1 MNVPPPIMLPP
12 LRRDLVIRADEPT
25 AEGEPTWTIHDPAS
39 GKFISISWSTKE
51 IIDRWRL
58 AQPKPI
64 ADSICHETTLLVDEE
79 DVMLVAQSLL
89 AAGLLDLRGADNSKA
104 LAEQLA
110 KRRPGFWQWL
120 LHNYLFIRI
129 PLFNPDPF
137 LTWLTPK
144 VAFLYS
150 RLFLLTTILAAAAG
164 VGLVVRQWDRFYAA
178 FLQHLS
184 LQGAAWFAVVLFL
197 AKVCHEFGHGITAK
211 RHGAK
216 VPKMG
221 VALIV
226 LFPMLY
232 TDTNDVWRLG
242 NRRHRLQV
250 SIAGVVTELL
260 IACWAT
266 LAWGLL
272 PEGRLSDAC
281 FLLATTTWVTT
292 VLLNLSPFM
301 RFDGYFVLSD
311 WSGIANL
318 HEEAGVLGRWKLRQL
333 LFGIDEPM
341 PPVTAPSKARWLIVF
356 AWVTWLYRLSV
367 FLGIAVLVY
376 HFAVKLLGIAMF
388 VVELGYFIFYPIY
401 LEVREW
407 ARRSDRIKVSPR
419 ARLLGGALLLAVV
432 AACLPWPTRVHVS
445 AYLRTDE
452 DVYLYAPEEAL
463 VASLLV
469 RDGDAVKAGQPL
481 ASLESAKLIHRLSEG
496 AARVRRFD
504 AEIASARVSAGL
516 SDRLPVLIGQRDTSQ
531 SQLAAAEEAA
541 VRLRPTAPC
550 DGVVR
555 WLDPELAP
563 GAWVAR
569 EEPLMV
575 IRRSGL
581 SEAVAY
587 VDDET
592 VQHLRVG
599 SGALFFL
606 PAFSAQPIPM
616 DVVAIDRDIAQVLAS
631 PTLAEGAGGTVP
643 SRFDG
648 RGNATPTRSMYRLT
662 LRTATAPPT
671 LAGHDWRGDLVIRGE
686 GEAPIVHLYR
696 AALSLLWREAGF

>member
-1 MNVPPPIMLPP
+1 MSVPPPIMLPP
-12 LRRDLVIRADEPT
+12 LRRDLVIRPDEPT
-25 AEGEPTWTIHDPAS
+25 AEGEPTWTVHDPAS

-51 IIDRWRL
+51 ILDRWRL
-58 AQPKPI
+58 GQPKPI

-89 AAGLLDLRGADNSKA
+89 GAGLLDLRGADNSKG

-110 KRRPGFWQWL
+110 KRQPGFWQWL

-129 PLFNPDPF
+129 PLFNPDP
-137 LTWLTPK
+137 LLDWLTPK
-144 VAFLYS
+144 LAFLYS
-150 RLFLLTTILAAAAG
+150 RFFLLTTALAAALG
-164 VGLVVRQWDRFYAA
+164 LGLVVRQWDRFYSV
-178 FLQHLS
+178 FLHHLS
-184 LQGAAWFAVVLFL
+184 LQGAAWFAFVLFL
-197 AKVCHEFGHGITAK
+197 AKVCHEFGHAVTAK

-221 VALIV
+221 IALIV
-226 LFPMLY
+226 MFPMLY

-250 SIAGVVTELL
+250 SIAGVATEML

-272 PEGRLSDAC
+272 PEGHLSDAC

-318 HEEAGVLGRWKLRQL
+318 HEEAGALGRWKLRQL
-333 LFGIDEPM
+333 LFGIDDPM
-341 PPVTAPSKARWLIVF
+341 PAVTAPSKARWLVVF

-388 VVELGYFIFYPIY
+388 VVELGYFILYPIY
-401 LEVREW
+401 IEIREW

-419 ARLLGGALLLAVV
+419 ARILGAILLLALA
-432 AACLPWPTRVHVS
+432 AACLPWPTRVHV
-445 AYLRTDE
+445 AGYLRTDE
-452 DVYLYAPEEAL
+452 DFYLYAPEEAL
-463 VASLLV
+463 VARLLV
-469 RDGDAVKAGQPL
+469 KDGDTVKAGQPL
-481 ASLESAKLIHRLSEG
+481 ADLESAKLTQRLREG
-496 AARVRRFD
+496 AARVRRFE
-504 AEIASARVSAGL
+504 AEIASARVSEGL
-516 SDRLPVLIGQRDTSQ
+516 SERLPVLIAQRDTTR
-531 SQLAAAEEAA
+531 SQLAATEEAA
-541 VRLRPTAPC
+541 VRLRPTAPA

-555 WLDPELAP
+555 WIDPELAP

-569 EEPLMV
+569 EEPLLV
-575 IRRSGL
+575 IRRPGL
-581 SEAVAY
+581 SEAFAY
-587 VDDET
+587 VDDEA
-592 VQHLRVG
+592 VQRLRVG
-599 SGALFFL
+599 SSALFFL
-606 PAFSAQPIPM
+606 PAFSAQGIPM
-616 DVVAIDRDIAQVLAS
+616 EVVAIDRDIAQVLAS

-643 SRFDG
+643 SRLDA

-662 LRTATAPPT
+662 LRTREAPLPY
-671 LAGHDWRGDLVIRGE
+671 LGHDWRGRLVIRGE
-686 GEAPIVHLYR
+686 GEAPVVHLYR